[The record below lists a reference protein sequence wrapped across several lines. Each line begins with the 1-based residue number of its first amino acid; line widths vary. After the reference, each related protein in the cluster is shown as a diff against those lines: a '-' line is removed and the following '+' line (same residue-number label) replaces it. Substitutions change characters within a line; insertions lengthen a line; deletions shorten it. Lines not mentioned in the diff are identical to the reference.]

1 MNSDTQ
7 LQDYLIKT
15 KRETPIITL
24 PKKTTFHNTSSKDT
38 LKPLTYPDYE
48 KSTSSTNRIIYYYQ
62 TLNGLQDILNE
73 QTTQVTHI
81 HLSSFHFGYNDDN
94 SPYLHLNNTPPQ
106 DPKFDKV
113 RRKN

>member
-1 MNSDTQ
+1 MM
-7 LQDYLIKT
+7 
-15 KRETPIITL
+15 TP
-24 PKKTTFHNTSSKDT
+24 

-81 HLSSFHFGYNDDN
+81 HLSELHFGYNDDN
-94 SPYLHLNNTPPQ
+94 SPYSSL
-106 DPKFDKV
+106 K
-113 RRKN
+113 